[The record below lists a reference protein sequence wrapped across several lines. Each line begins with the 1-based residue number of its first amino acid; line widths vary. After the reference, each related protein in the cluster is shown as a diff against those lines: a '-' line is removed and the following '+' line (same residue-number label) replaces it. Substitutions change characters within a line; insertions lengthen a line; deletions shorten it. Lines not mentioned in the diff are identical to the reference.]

1 MADYDSCNELIFT
14 DEDMKEILSRWEK
27 DVSSWSNKPHRT
39 NRTHSDFS
47 TMLFQLLGS
56 KHLVELFVRYPV
68 TTTSHPATLLRD
80 LSAAMV
86 ALIFSCQNS
95 RMRGATG
102 NIYAGLHEFIDMI
115 FRLYFLQPDDL
126 FLDIGANVG
135 SYTILASG
143 VCGAETWAFEPDPDS
158 ASFLRRN
165 FKMHF

>member
-1 MADYDSCNELIFT
+1 MLEVMRF
-14 DEDMKEILSRWEK
+14 LS
-27 DVSSWSNKPHRT
+27 
-39 NRTHSDFS
+39 
-47 TMLFQLLGS
+47 
-56 KHLVELFVRYPV
+56 
-68 TTTSHPATLLRD
+68 SHPLTRNSKSQAFRRSVAWQLRSRIRSEIIVPWIGD
-80 LSAAMV
+80 TKLSV
-86 ALIFSCQNS
+86 RR

-165 FKMHF
+165 FKMHY